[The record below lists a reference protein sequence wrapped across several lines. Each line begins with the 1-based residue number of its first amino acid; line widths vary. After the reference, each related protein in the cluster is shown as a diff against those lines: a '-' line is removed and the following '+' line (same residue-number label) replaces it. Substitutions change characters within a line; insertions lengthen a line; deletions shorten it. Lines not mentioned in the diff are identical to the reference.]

1 MAIYR
6 RMLKRNVGR
15 GTQRNPFTV
24 HMNVTLEIGQ
34 IDLIREMAGR
44 NGWSAAS
51 VIRRLIDEALAA
63 RREKGADRPSRHP
76 TRRADDADPWPDIAP
91 RCDGRRSPVEGSSAT
106 STRATPRRRDIF

>member
-24 HMNVTLEIGQ
+24 HMNVTLETGQ

-63 RREKGADRPSRHP
+63 RREKGADRPSRHS
-76 TRRADDADPWPDIAP
+76 TRRGDDAALLSDFAP
-91 RCDGRRSPVEGSSAT
+91 RRDANRALVEGSGAPR
-106 STRATPRRRDIF
+106 TRATSRRRDVL